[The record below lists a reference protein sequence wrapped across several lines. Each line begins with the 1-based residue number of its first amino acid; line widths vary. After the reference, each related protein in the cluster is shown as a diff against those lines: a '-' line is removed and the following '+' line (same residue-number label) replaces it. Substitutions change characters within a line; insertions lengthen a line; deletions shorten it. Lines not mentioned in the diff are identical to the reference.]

1 MCIRDSD
8 SNDWTYQVA
17 LNKDHCFIVGD
28 RCSVILGNDV
38 RQTSLVIK
46 VNSDKSLE
54 IKGQG
59 ELVTQPENTYHLK
72 RLILKT
78 ESNNFPDS
86 AIYSTNVQNVYKKGD
101 DYLVASS
108 SIPSYN
114 AQPLDVYGQTVTFSG
129 TFIGSEFLI
138 NPLTEDHGFYT
149 GCLLYTSP
157 SPRDQ
162 RGSRMPS
169 SA

>member
-1 MCIRDSD
+1 M
-8 SNDWTYQVA
+8 NV
-17 LNKDHCFIVGD
+17 DHCFKVGD
-28 RCSVILGNDV
+28 LASVILQGNA
-38 RQTSLVIK
+38 RP
-46 VNSDKSLE
+46 NSTVLKIVSSKKIE

-59 ELVTQPENTYHLK
+59 ELGDQPEDTYQLK

-78 ESNNFPDS
+78 ESNNFPNS
-86 AIYSTNVQNVYKKGD
+86 TIYSTNVQNVYKKGEN
-101 DYLVASS
+101 YIVASS

-157 SPRDQ
+157 SPRD
-162 RGSRMPS
+162 RG
-169 SA
+169 